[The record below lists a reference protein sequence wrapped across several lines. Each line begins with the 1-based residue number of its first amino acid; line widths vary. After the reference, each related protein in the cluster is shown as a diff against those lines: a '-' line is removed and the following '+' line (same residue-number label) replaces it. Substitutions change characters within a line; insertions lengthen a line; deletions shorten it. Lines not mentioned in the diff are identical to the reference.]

1 MSSESTDVRR
11 RKYLK
16 ALGATGASL
25 LTAGCG
31 EPDTSGMSEIEKRE
45 KVLEGADVVAK
56 LSVGDSVD
64 FQPGLPKHQYYIGVS
79 SIFDGA
85 VRVEAVHVYNENNIF
100 EENDVFRNDISVSV
114 NEAEINQLD
123 ERVAVFYAGPSA
135 MYEDSDSDTDRAVI
149 GLGDPNGYMAVWAE
163 EYLGENL

>member
-1 MSSESTDVRR
+1 MWLRNFPLVILSIISPDFRSTSMISVSAVYLTEQSVSKRSMFIMKTASS
-11 RKYLK
+11 KK
-16 ALGATGASL
+16 
-25 LTAGCG
+25 
-31 EPDTSGMSEIEKRE
+31 
-45 KVLEGADVVAK
+45 
-56 LSVGDSVD
+56 
-64 FQPGLPKHQYYIGVS
+64 
-79 SIFDGA
+79 
-85 VRVEAVHVYNENNIF
+85 
-100 EENDVFRNDISVSV
+100 NDVFRNDISVSV